1 MVFKP
6 DWLEQAVSKGKFMKL
21 VLTSSNPLFAEV
33 LIAALEKHADYEVTA
48 CTPDEFATV
57 LAQTGPDVIVVDKGM
72 CQEPYEAILAAARA
86 RTSSRVISLGL
97 DENEIAVLNSHK
109 EIILKTEDLCKVLR
123 GESVV
128 H

>member
-1 MVFKP
+1 MGLV
-6 DWLEQAVSKGKFMKL
+6 MKL

-33 LIAALEKHADYEVTA
+33 VSAALEQHAEYEITA
-48 CTPDEFATV
+48 CAPDEFVQVLTATC
-57 LAQTGPDVIVVDKGM
+57 PDVIVVDKGM
-72 CQEPYEAILAAARA
+72 CQERYEAILAAARA

-109 EIILKTEDLCKVLR
+109 EIILETEDLHKALH
-123 GESVV
+123 GESAL